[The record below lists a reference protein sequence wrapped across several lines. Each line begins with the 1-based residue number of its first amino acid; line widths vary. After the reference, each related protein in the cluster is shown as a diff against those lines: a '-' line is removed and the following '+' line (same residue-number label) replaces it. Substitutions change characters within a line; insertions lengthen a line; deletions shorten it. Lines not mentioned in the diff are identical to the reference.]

1 MLLLN
6 KNIKNGPPITD
17 ITRPT
22 GISYG
27 VNKHLPIV
35 SAIKSS
41 IDPIVNENG
50 IKYLWSEPIINL
62 PIWGTIKPTKE
73 IMSATPVLILAKNT
87 ATADII
93 ILCLWISTP
102 KLLAVLSPKLIKL
115 HVCLS
120 VKDIN
125 TPIKEYINNIFSS
138 DYVTVAKLP
147 FNQFVTDDTPLEFI
161 VVNIDD
167 MAESMAFI
175 ATPANIILSGENPLS

>member
-50 IKYLWSEPIINL
+50 IKYL
-62 PIWGTIKPTKE
+62 
-73 IMSATPVLILAKNT
+73 
-87 ATADII
+87 
-93 ILCLWISTP
+93 
-102 KLLAVLSPKLIKL
+102 
-115 HVCLS
+115 
-120 VKDIN
+120 
-125 TPIKEYINNIFSS
+125 
-138 DYVTVAKLP
+138 
-147 FNQFVTDDTPLEFI
+147 
-161 VVNIDD
+161 
-167 MAESMAFI
+167 
-175 ATPANIILSGENPLS
+175 